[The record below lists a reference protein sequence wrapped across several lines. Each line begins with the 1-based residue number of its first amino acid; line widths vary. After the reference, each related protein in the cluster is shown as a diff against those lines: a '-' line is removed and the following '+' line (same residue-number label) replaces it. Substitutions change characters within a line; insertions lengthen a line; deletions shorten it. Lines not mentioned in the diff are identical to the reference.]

1 MQRYNQRLFV
11 TVTVAT
17 RCPPLVFH
25 IGSMLN
31 VVPAM
36 VFSRMEGTLINAA
49 LVHGMGHLAAIS
61 LASRLHY
68 NVTGLIP

>member
-1 MQRYNQRLFV
+1 
-11 TVTVAT
+11 
-17 RCPPLVFH
+17 
-25 IGSMLN
+25 MLN

-36 VFSRMEGTLINAA
+36 VFSWMEGTLINAA